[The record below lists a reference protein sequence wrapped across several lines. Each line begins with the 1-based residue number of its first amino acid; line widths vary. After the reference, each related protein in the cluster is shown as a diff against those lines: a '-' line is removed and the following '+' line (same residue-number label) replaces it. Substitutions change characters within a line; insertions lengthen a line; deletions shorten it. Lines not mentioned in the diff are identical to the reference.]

1 MVRQNAA
8 PLKSDQQPSKVA
20 FSAFCSNF
28 DNCRSEVAGYV
39 IFPDVVVER
48 VGTDVH
54 VKFGDS
60 RSNSNRDIRAAHFVM
75 DDERMTADAS
85 HEIRQNTWRFS

>member
-1 MVRQNAA
+1 M
-8 PLKSDQQPSKVA
+8 
-20 FSAFCSNF
+20 
-28 DNCRSEVAGYV
+28 
-39 IFPDVVVER
+39 VVER